1 MLLSVTVPRSLISLL
16 RLRLILFTKMLFIS
30 ILFIWFPAAL
40 TTALPDALPAA
51 LLAAL
56 PRAVPDAL
64 LRAVP
69 DAPPVASSK
78 GNALCTINNLFAISI
93 FLLQRF
99 LSFALRPLFSGR
111 PASIFFPM
119 ALSGNSFFPMD
130 HRYAAAII
138 FATASPASIFFP
150 MALPASSFFPIALRY
165 AAASIFVT
173 ALPLCRRS
181 ASAPRPATN
190 LIRRRKVL
198 RFG

>member
-1 MLLSVTVPRSLISLL
+1 MRYKQSFCYLNILLT
-16 RLRLILFTKMLFIS
+16 
-30 ILFIWFPAAL
+30 
-40 TTALPDALPAA
+40 
-51 LLAAL
+51 
-56 PRAVPDAL
+56 
-64 LRAVP
+64 
-69 DAPPVASSK
+69 
-78 GNALCTINNLFAISI
+78 
-93 FLLQRF
+93 RF
-99 LSFALRPLFSGR
+99 LSFALRPLFSGF

-119 ALSGNSFFPMD
+119 ALPGNSFFSMDLRYAAASIFATAFPASIFFPMALPASSFFPIAL
-130 HRYAAAII
+130 RYAAAII